1 MLLICLYAALIA
13 LILWSVYYIIR
24 RIVRSFRGGG
34 NCGCGCGGCR
44 KSCCTKDANAQ
55 TGSGD

>member
-34 NCGCGCGGCR
+34 NCGCGCGSCR
-44 KSCCTKDANAQ
+44 KSCCTKG
-55 TGSGD
+55 TFK

>member
-34 NCGCGCGGCR
+34 TCSCGCSGCR
-44 KSCCTKDANAQ
+44 KSCCTKDANAR